1 MTRRRRRSSGLTF
14 YEKQSRINADII
26 KEVILWIVYTVTAIL
41 MAFVLVSAVGY
52 RVSVIGASMETEL
65 ENGQNVLVNRVIY
78 RLKDISRGDVIV
90 FYPGG
95 NTATHPYVKRVVA
108 VPGDTVQITDGK
120 LLINGF
126 PDADNDSYD
135 LMEDAGTA
143 AEMITLGD
151 DEYFVLG
158 DNRNNSEDSR
168 SAGIGLVSASTV
180 IGKAWLALP
189 GTTHSLSLIR

>member
-1 MTRRRRRSSGLTF
+1 MRRRRRSSGLSF
-14 YEKQSRINADII
+14 YEKQSRINANII
-26 KEVILWIVYTVTAIL
+26 KEIVLWILYTATAIL

-52 RVSVIGASMETEL
+52 RVSVIGASMEPEL

-95 NTATHPYVKRVVA
+95 NTATHPYVKRVAA

-126 PDADNDSYD
+126 PDADNDCYD

-143 AEMITLGD
+143 AEMITLGE

-168 SAGIGLVSASTV
+168 SAGIGLVSASSV

-189 GTTHSLSLIR
+189 GTSHSLSLIQ